1 MASKLGFVARVWYY
15 FRIGY
20 ATYLTFILGALNTL
34 VVVWYLAIRE
44 VPAIESFFG
53 HFIPFA
59 IVATLVGV
67 PLSVCTGWV
76 HLKRSPAYSSEQD
89 ISVEANPWYYKL
101 APGWQ
106 REAFAP
112 VYLELL
118 VELSRLLDAQKLLT
132 DEDRH
137 RIETIQRK
145 LEILVNG
152 GTVGKPRKAM

>member
-1 MASKLGFVARVWYY
+1 VTSKLRFLARVWYY

-20 ATYLTFILGALNTL
+20 GTYLTFVLGAVNTL

-44 VPAIESFFG
+44 VPALETFFG

-59 IVATLVGV
+59 IVTTVIGIPFGV
-67 PLSVCTGWV
+67 IMGWV
-76 HLKRSPAYSSEQD
+76 HLKRSPAFSSEQD

-101 APGWQ
+101 PPGYN
-106 REAFAP
+106 REAFGP

-132 DEDRH
+132 DEDRQ
-137 RIETIQRK
+137 RIETVRRK
-145 LEILVNG
+145 LEILVG
-152 GTVGKPRKAM
+152 GGMVGTPRKRT

>member
-1 MASKLGFVARVWYY
+1 MRRTLHYATRLWFY

-20 ATYLTFILGALNTL
+20 ATYLTFILGALSTL

-44 VPAIESFFG
+44 APAIESFFG
-53 HFIPFA
+53 RFVPFA
-59 IVATLVGV
+59 IVAALVGV
-67 PLSVCTGWV
+67 PLSVGIGWV

-89 ISVEANPWYYKL
+89 ISVEASPWYYKL

-118 VELSRLLDAQKLLT
+118 TQLSRLLDANNLLT
-132 DEDRH
+132 E
-137 RIETIQRK
+137 
-145 LEILVNG
+145 
-152 GTVGKPRKAM
+152 